1 MLYLI
6 CYDINRDALR
16 AAFARR
22 IIAAG
27 LDRINKSVYLGAL
40 AKTALQTLET
50 DLQKLLQAKGEPQDS
65 LIFLPIYP
73 QQVQDMR
80 IYGENGLD
88 KDELSGNKSTLLW

>member
-27 LDRINKSVYLGAL
+27 LDRINKSVYLGVLTKPALQGLEAELHKLLL
-40 AKTALQTLET
+40 AKA
-50 DLQKLLQAKGEPQDS
+50 EPQDS
-65 LIFLPIYP
+65 LIFLPVTP

-88 KDELSGNKSTLLW
+88 KDELSGQKSTLLV